1 MIWLTWRQHRHQA
14 LGGALTLALLGAFLV
29 LTGRQM
35 TTSYHNSGL
44 AACLANG
51 AQHDCS
57 DLASAFEGRF
67 SALRAL
73 GGYLVI
79 LPGLAGLF
87 WGAPLVARELEH
99 HTHRLV
105 WTQTI
110 TRRRWI
116 SVKLALLLA
125 GTVLVA
131 VPLAWLTTRWL
142 GPLNHSTG
150 TRFSPGI
157 FDLQGIVPVAY
168 TLFALALGVAAGTIL
183 GRTLPAMAA
192 TLVGFV
198 AARLGIAALA
208 RAHYQPPLTASTPGI
223 HLGGQQGSSDWL
235 LNAVAVDHAGHHL
248 SLQAIQARCPQLG
261 GAAAQCLRALD
272 PHTLTTYQPAS
283 RFWLFQG
290 IEAALFT
297 ALAAALLGL
306 TIWWVRH
313 RLA

>member
-1 MIWLTWRQHRHQA
+1 MIWLTWRQHRQQA
-14 LGGALTLALLGAFLV
+14 LAGALTLTLLGAFLL

-35 TTSYHNSGL
+35 ATAYHGSGL
-44 AACLANG
+44 AACLA
-51 AQHDCS
+51 AHHDCS
-57 DLASAFEGRF
+57 DLTSAFEGRF
-67 SALRAL
+67 ATLRAL
-73 GGYLVI
+73 GGYLVV
-79 LPGLAGLF
+79 LPGLVGLF

-116 SVKLALLLA
+116 TAKLALVLA
-125 GTVLVA
+125 GTLLLA
-131 VPLAWLTTRWL
+131 VPLAWLVSWWL

-150 TRFSPGI
+150 TRFAPGI

-192 TLVGFV
+192 TLVGFLAVRLPV
-198 AARLGIAALA
+198 AGLA
-208 RAHYQPPLTASTPGI
+208 RAHYRTPVTTSSPGI

-235 LNAVAVDHAGHHL
+235 LASTAVDRAGHHL
-248 SLQAIQARCPQLG
+248 SIQDVQTRCPQLG
-261 GAAAQCLRALD
+261 RAAQACLRALD
-272 PHTLTTYQPAS
+272 PHTLLTYQPAS

-290 IEAALFT
+290 IEAALYT
-297 ALAAALLGL
+297 TLAATLLGL

-313 RLA
+313 RIS